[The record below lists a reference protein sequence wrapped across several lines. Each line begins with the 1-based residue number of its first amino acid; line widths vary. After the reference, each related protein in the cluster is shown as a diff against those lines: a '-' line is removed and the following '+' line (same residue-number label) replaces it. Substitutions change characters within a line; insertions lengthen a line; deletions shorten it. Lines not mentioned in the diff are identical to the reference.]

1 MPTQTHRRPGLRPA
15 VEALLASCVPLLREG
30 GTLPLARVVEAT
42 TGGTLRPAVMKALE
56 SRGDLVFERERDQVF
71 FENRGPRLQ
80 IQLRRFDLVVPP
92 RVAGQVQSVT
102 GGVAFAFDATD
113 TFRASKFLL
122 SVNLERLEV
131 TSERIWVNV
140 QGGVFDQCIDLV

>member
-15 VEALLASCVPLLREG
+15 VEALLASCVPLLHEG
-30 GTLPLARVVEAT
+30 GKLPLAKIVEAT
-42 TGGTLRPAVMKALE
+42 TGGNLRPAVMKALE
-56 SRGDLVFERERDQVF
+56 SRGDLVFQREREKVIFQND
-71 FENRGPRLQ
+71 GPRLQ

-92 RVAGQVQSVT
+92 RVAGQVLSIA
-102 GGVAFAFDATD
+102 GGVAFDFDSSD

-131 TSERIWVNV
+131 TSERIRVNV